1 MCKLASAGVRL
12 RSCWWVPPAQVA
24 GAGGGRMQW
33 RRWKTGF
40 AVLVALGALTLTGR
54 LLDLGAKPPPA
65 APSSPRPTSSTVP
78 ARPAS
83 SSTTPPRTFP
93 SALARPLRL
102 PSPPPD
108 GSCPATPPARGRHV
122 WGSGPQAV
130 ALGAGPVYPVLFT
143 TPGGLPDR
151 TSSVYWVAPQ
161 PVGGVAI
168 VRGHRLGT
176 PHDLVRFQAE
186 DHTVSAVEVLDP
198 AAAGQTDNGGS
209 WWLTFLLR
217 AGVGC
222 YGLQIDSARF
232 SEVVVVDFRACCRPH
247 RLALGR
253 GLGSSP
259 QIPSK

>member
-83 SSTTPPRTFP
+83 SSTTPPRTF
-93 SALARPLRL
+93 
-102 PSPPPD
+102 
-108 GSCPATPPARGRHV
+108 
-122 WGSGPQAV
+122 
-130 ALGAGPVYPVLFT
+130 
-143 TPGGLPDR
+143 PGGLPDR

-247 RLALGR
+247 R
-253 GLGSSP
+253 
-259 QIPSK
+259 

>member
-1 MCKLASAGVRL
+1 M
-12 RSCWWVPPAQVA
+12 VA
-24 GAGGGRMQW
+24 GEGGGRMQW
-33 RRWKTGF
+33 RRARIWL
-40 AVLVALGALTLTGR
+40 AVLVALGALTVAGR
-54 LLDLGAKPPPA
+54 LLDLTATPPPA
-65 APSSPRPTSSTVP
+65 QPTSTPPTSSPVP

-108 GSCPATPPARGRHV
+108 GSCPATPPARNRHI
-122 WGSGPQAV
+122 WDSNPQAV
-130 ALGAGPVYPVLFT
+130 ALGDGPVYPVLLR
-143 TPGGLPDR
+143 TPGGLPDQ

-161 PVGGVAI
+161 PAGGVAI
-168 VRGHRLGT
+168 VRGHRLGM

-209 WWLTFLLR
+209 WWRTFLLR
-217 AGVGC
+217 VGVGC
-222 YGLQIDSARF
+222 YGLQIDSTRF

-247 RLALGR
+247 R
-253 GLGSSP
+253 
-259 QIPSK
+259 